1 MKNKNFGVK
10 VLALILCLVVT
21 LSCLYSCV
29 SGEELKEVNTRVDD
43 INTELGTLEN
53 GKVDKATYD
62 ALDAFVKEI
71 DVIAKAAVSTAKFD
85 EVLNNLNASI
95 ATKADAAKVSE
106 DITAAKNALVEMI
119 NANAAEDATVKEA
132 LEAALVRITALEGSV
147 ATKAAL
153 ESAISGINSIIA
165 ADKAAIEA
173 KMAEIETLVAKKADK
188 ATVDGAI
195 AELAST
201 VAANKTAAE
210 EAIAVAK
217 STLEEKI
224 SAANTALEELS
235 ETVAANNTAAEA
247 AIAAAKAELYGAI
260 DTTNTALDTLA
271 ATVEN
276 NNNKVTE
283 DIADLNEA
291 IENLRKAH
299 QDNANKIAEL
309 KSAYEAKVDELVK
322 ADGDNTALINALTAK
337 YNAEVEAL
345 KKADTD
351 NKAALEKALADEVAA
366 LTAKYDTAVEALET
380 ANEAN
385 AKEIENLSAELAEK
399 VEALEKADA
408 ANRTALED
416 KIAEEIDKVNKTVS
430 DNAKAAN
437 DKVAALE
444 TKVDGIELMLNS
456 KTTEINNTVDTKI
469 QTLKNE
475 LNNKI
480 DALQAS
486 YDSFVTN
493 TNTEISNINA
503 LIKTINGQ
511 IEALQKDCNS
521 FAENYQKATD
531 MLYEGEYSI
540 DSFEAKVSGVL
551 EADYEKSVYEEFKKE
566 VERLTFFLGRAIT
579 EDAIIGYFEQ
589 LDQLIEGMPT
599 LMQSLRDMLNAYTEN
614 AEEGKRKYLTTNPN
628 ELDNIDNLYNKI
640 ETVDEDL
647 ETLYNAISAAHDNLV
662 LANGAAEDV
671 KVNIN
676 NIAAPIVYVTSEPAI
691 VYAEDAFDVYATT
704 YFADTE
710 MTKYYGETTAASL
723 VTNYTKLT
731 EYRAR
736 YDVLVS
742 AADNKVVF
750 VDAVLNYATDRPL
763 WSDLSD
769 IAADKVKYDEW
780 LTAYEIDTVVD
791 AASISTIYGGELEL
805 LAKADVYATYMD
817 SVYTD
822 NGVEALVTQITE
834 YVSATNV
841 LYETKETCDA
851 LNVARETVKDA
862 IESADDYVAEYDNN
876 YVTMFTQ
883 ENIDKLAAATARIA
897 ELVEAKAKIDA
908 VYAEMD
914 AMLNKDG
921 GITYDDSAAISQF
934 KPALDKIY
942 VDYEI
947 STDKDAD
954 ENYVDQ
960 NYVALATAT
969 EAKYDELI
977 DAYMKVI
984 REVVELI
991 EAINKQ
997 LTAIDW
1003 LLSDGKQIQ
1012 KIDDSLYTFI
1022 NVHKVT
1028 DVNLWVPKEE
1038 ENINIDV
1045 NLYDLQM
1052 AYYDR
1057 ASEYSITAK
1066 EAADAAIAVNDVIE
1080 ALATVNAGDVKNYAV
1095 VKAAYDAF
1103 VAWCDEYL
1111 DADIAA
1117 AGDVAAAIKEIQSI
1131 EIFDVDPAV
1140 TYYAFVSEDN
1150 YSAVLDAYNTA
1161 NDTMTAAE
1169 TEWNAI
1175 YANIATL
1182 IAGWDIHSYEDKEVN
1197 FLAVKAAY
1205 DAYVVKY
1212 YDTAIDADTD
1222 VFGELDDANV
1232 PAFEIEMAK
1241 CKTALDN
1248 ADAAAQAI
1256 NDKIAAL
1263 PAVTINNA
1271 TEVLDS
1277 IAIIRSD
1284 IADYEASY
1292 CTDNCMFGDNLIT
1305 LYKSEKIAEYA
1316 VANKAATEMPNADLG
1331 RLEQMWI
1338 TAFNNITVRAT
1349 SIEEARD
1356 NFNAAM
1362 SIINTYVETLQA
1374 QP

>member
-1 MKNKNFGVK
+1 
-10 VLALILCLVVT
+10 
-21 LSCLYSCV
+21 
-29 SGEELKEVNTRVDD
+29 
-43 INTELGTLEN
+43 
-53 GKVDKATYD
+53 
-62 ALDAFVKEI
+62 
-71 DVIAKAAVSTAKFD
+71 
-85 EVLNNLNASI
+85 
-95 ATKADAAKVSE
+95 
-106 DITAAKNALVEMI
+106 
-119 NANAAEDATVKEA
+119 
-132 LEAALVRITALEGSV
+132 
-147 ATKAAL
+147 
-153 ESAISGINSIIA
+153 
-165 ADKAAIEA
+165 
-173 KMAEIETLVAKKADK
+173 
-188 ATVDGAI
+188 
-195 AELAST
+195 
-201 VAANKTAAE
+201 
-210 EAIAVAK
+210 
-217 STLEEKI
+217 
-224 SAANTALEELS
+224 
-235 ETVAANNTAAEA
+235 
-247 AIAAAKAELYGAI
+247 
-260 DTTNTALDTLA
+260 
-271 ATVEN
+271 
-276 NNNKVTE
+276 
-283 DIADLNEA
+283 
-291 IENLRKAH
+291 
-299 QDNANKIAEL
+299 
-309 KSAYEAKVDELVK
+309 
-322 ADGDNTALINALTAK
+322 
-337 YNAEVEAL
+337 
-345 KKADTD
+345 
-351 NKAALEKALADEVAA
+351 
-366 LTAKYDTAVEALET
+366 
-380 ANEAN
+380 
-385 AKEIENLSAELAEK
+385 
-399 VEALEKADA
+399 
-408 ANRTALED
+408 
-416 KIAEEIDKVNKTVS
+416 
-430 DNAKAAN
+430 
-437 DKVAALE
+437 
-444 TKVDGIELMLNS
+444 MLNS
-456 KTTEINNTVDTKI
+456 KITEINDTVDTKI

-480 DALQAS
+480 DTLQTS
-486 YDSFVTN
+486 YDSFVTS
-493 TNTEISNINA
+493 TNTEISNING
-503 LIKTINGQ
+503 LIKTINAQ

-647 ETLYNAISAAHDNLV
+647 EALYNAISAAHDNLV

-704 YFADTE
+704 YFADTK

-805 LAKADVYATYMD
+805 LAKADVYVTYMD

-851 LNVARETVKDA
+851 LNVARETVKAA